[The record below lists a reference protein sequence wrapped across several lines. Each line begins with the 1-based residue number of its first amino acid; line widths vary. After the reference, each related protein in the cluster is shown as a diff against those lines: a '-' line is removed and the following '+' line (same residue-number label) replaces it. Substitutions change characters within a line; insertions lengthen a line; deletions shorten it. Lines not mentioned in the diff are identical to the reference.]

1 MLRLFNKE
9 YKSISNLFVRT
20 IEEED
25 FVYPFPL
32 SLEATMENES
42 QNTKNEIEIR
52 FGSYFDSILTLD
64 YRFQLT
70 FFLLTPYYNIEVVSF
85 SELVK
90 LEDMLDTYGYKG
102 KFGFQDGDISMNLL
116 DTDIYPGYK
125 KFEKTLREKDDKTN

>member
-20 IEEED
+20 IEEENW
-25 FVYPFPL
+25 VYPFPL
-32 SLEATMENES
+32 SLEGNMENES
-42 QNTKNEIEIR
+42 QNTKNELEFR

-102 KFGFQDGDISMNLL
+102 RFGFQDGDISMNLL
-116 DTDIYPGYK
+116 STDIYDNYK
-125 KFEKTLREKDDKTN
+125 KFEKTLRE